1 VHVAIVREMRS
12 LTKFRL
18 GNVKGKGDL
27 EDLGLNGSILIRTE
41 PKDIVCCRQV
51 PQSVGFLLNS

>member
-1 VHVAIVREMRS
+1 MHVAIVREMRS

-27 EDLGLNGSILIRTE
+27 EDLGLNGLGRSRFKWEYT
-41 PKDIVCCRQV
+41 D
-51 PQSVGFLLNS
+51 